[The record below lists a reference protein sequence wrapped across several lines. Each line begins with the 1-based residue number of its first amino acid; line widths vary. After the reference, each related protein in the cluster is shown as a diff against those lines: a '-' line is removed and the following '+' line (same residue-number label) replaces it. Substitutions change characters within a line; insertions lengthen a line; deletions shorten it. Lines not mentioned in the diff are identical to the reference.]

1 MRALPAMNIAR
12 IAVVA
17 ALFATATAAGCA
29 PETRYEVLSFFF
41 DGVPKP
47 GEGRSELRGTEDN
60 APGALPRYGEHGPYA
75 AKLCDACHLQGS
87 NKLVVDREE
96 LCVRCH
102 VLKLDRKML
111 HGPLASGNC
120 EICHGPHGSSN
131 RYLLVADSKEFCLYC
146 HDKNDILKRDA
157 HQGMDAE
164 CTTCHDAHGSA
175 NEFLLK

>member
-1 MRALPAMNIAR
+1 MNLVRTA
-12 IAVVA
+12 AVA
-17 ALFATATAAGCA
+17 ALLTTAAAAGCA
-29 PETRYEVLSFFF
+29 PETRYQVLSFFF

-47 GEGRSELRGTEDN
+47 GEKRSEQRGTEVA
-60 APGALPRYGEHGPYA
+60 APGALPKYGEHGPYA

-87 NKLVVDREE
+87 NNLVVAREE
-96 LCVRCH
+96 LCIRCH
-102 VLKLDRKML
+102 VLKLDRKIL

-131 RYLLVADSKEFCLYC
+131 RFLLVADAKEFCVYC
-146 HDKNDILKRDA
+146 HDKSDIMKRAA

-164 CTTCHDAHGSA
+164 CTVCHDAHGSE